1 MNTQEF
7 TPFFKKKF
15 RSTSSFICGIS
26 LMLIDSIIVMLC
38 IGAGFFIVNAINK
51 DWINFKSFVRYS
63 AFLPA
68 ILICFGVTGLYPG
81 ILIAPE
87 DQVKKFSLSSF
98 FFFLGLAIVVFYEN
112 VTKFAISFALILAL
126 PFATILLPVG
136 REIFRRVFA
145 KYKWWGVPV
154 VVYSKGDNAKVIVD
168 RLVKAPHFG
177 YKPAV
182 IISDKRWDTDE
193 YKGIPVFYGKTDI
206 LDVIKKLKIKVAILC
221 DYSKENEKIMGY
233 YRYTIN
239 VPKNQFNMSLSL
251 HVRDFGGILGYSVT
265 HNLTKQ
271 SNLFIKRFF
280 EIIVIILIL
289 PVLIPLMLI
298 IMVLIKTT
306 SKGPVFYGHERVGK
320 NGKKFKAWKF
330 RSMVINSQEMLEEI
344 LATDPVRAAEWEKDR
359 KFSDDPRITKIGKFL
374 RKTSLDEIPQLFN
387 IIAGE
392 MSFVGPRPVTEGELC
407 KYGKYANYVFS
418 VTPGLSGMWQVSGR
432 SDTGYEERI
441 TLDTYYIQNWSL
453 WLDIWILI
461 KTFWVV
467 IKGKGAY

>member
-136 REIFRRVFA
+136 REIFRRFFA

-221 DYSKENEKIMGY
+221 DYSKENEKI
-233 YRYTIN
+233 
-239 VPKNQFNMSLSL
+239 
-251 HVRDFGGILGYSVT
+251 
-265 HNLTKQ
+265 
-271 SNLFIKRFF
+271 
-280 EIIVIILIL
+280 
-289 PVLIPLMLI
+289 
-298 IMVLIKTT
+298 
-306 SKGPVFYGHERVGK
+306 
-320 NGKKFKAWKF
+320 
-330 RSMVINSQEMLEEI
+330 
-344 LATDPVRAAEWEKDR
+344 
-359 KFSDDPRITKIGKFL
+359 
-374 RKTSLDEIPQLFN
+374 
-387 IIAGE
+387 
-392 MSFVGPRPVTEGELC
+392 
-407 KYGKYANYVFS
+407 
-418 VTPGLSGMWQVSGR
+418 
-432 SDTGYEERI
+432 
-441 TLDTYYIQNWSL
+441 
-453 WLDIWILI
+453 
-461 KTFWVV
+461 
-467 IKGKGAY
+467 IKGA